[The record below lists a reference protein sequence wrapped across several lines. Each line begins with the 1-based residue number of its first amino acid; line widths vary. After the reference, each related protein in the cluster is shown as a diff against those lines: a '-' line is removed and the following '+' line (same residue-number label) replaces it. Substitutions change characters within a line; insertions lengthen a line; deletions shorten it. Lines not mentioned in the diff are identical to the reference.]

1 MAGQTVKLN
10 EGQSRYEIIVDDKVA
25 GYAAFRDTDE
35 GVRDFNHTVVQPEF
49 RGQGLSTP
57 LIQQALDDTRA
68 AGKQIIPTCSAVARF
83 LSKNEGYRDLVA
95 S

>member
-1 MAGQTVKLN
+1 MADQTVKLN
-10 EGQSRYEIIVDDKVA
+10 EGQNRYEIFVDDKVA
-25 GYAAFRDTDE
+25 GYAAFRETGE
-35 GVRDFNHTVVQPEF
+35 GLRDFNHTVIQPEF

-57 LIQQALDDTRA
+57 LIQHALDDTRT
-68 AGKQIIPTCSAVARF
+68 AGKKIIPTCSAVAHF